1 MKNILCLIMFFFSY
15 SSFSSDYE
23 VEFFVT
29 VDDRDLDV
37 MEFSDEITLRQF
49 KNNANWKDNA
59 GNYGVV
65 ECMGNHTVFKSER
78 TLLKMYCKEINKSND
93 NFVIMFERDTENL
106 NVGVGK
112 STYIHAEGKFKNFKN
127 TKCIYAVNTF
137 ENKGS
142 IIKQKCKL
150 Q

>member
-1 MKNILCLIMFFFSY
+1 MRYILCLIIFFFSY
-15 SSFSSDYE
+15 SSFTSDYE

-150 Q
+150 E

>member
-1 MKNILCLIMFFFSY
+1 MFFFSY
-15 SSFSSDYE
+15 SSFASDYE

-150 Q
+150 E

>member
-1 MKNILCLIMFFFSY
+1 MKNILYLIIFFFTY
-15 SSFSSDYE
+15 NSFASNYE
-23 VEFFVT
+23 VEFFFT
-29 VDDRDLDV
+29 VDDRDLDI

-93 NFVIMFERDTENL
+93 NFVIMFERDSENFDA
-106 NVGVGK
+106 GVGK
-112 STYIHAEGKFKNFKN
+112 STYIDAVGKYKSYKNI
-127 TKCIYAVNTF
+127 KCIYAVNQF
-137 ENKGS
+137 ESKGS

-150 Q
+150 E

>member
-150 Q
+150 E

>member
-1 MKNILCLIMFFFSY
+1 MKNILLFIVFFFSFNLFA
-15 SSFSSDYE
+15 SVYE
-23 VEFFVT
+23 VEFFFT
-29 VDDRDLDV
+29 LDNRDFDI

-49 KNNANWKDNA
+49 KGNANWKDNI

-65 ECMGNHTVFKSER
+65 ECMGNHTILKSER

-93 NFVIMFERDTENL
+93 NFVIMFDRNSENFEA
-106 NVGVGK
+106 GVGK
-112 STYIHAEGKFKNFKN
+112 STYLDAIGKYKDYKNMQ
-127 TKCIYAVNTF
+127 CIYAVNLF

-150 Q
+150 K

>member
-1 MKNILCLIMFFFSY
+1 MKNILLLIIFFFSY
-15 SSFSSDYE
+15 NLFASNYE
-23 VEFFVT
+23 VEFFFT
-29 VDDRDLDV
+29 VDDRDLDI

-93 NFVIMFERDTENL
+93 NFVIMFERDSENFDA
-106 NVGVGK
+106 GVGK
-112 STYIHAEGKFKNFKN
+112 STYIDAVGKYKSYKN
-127 TKCIYAVNTF
+127 
-137 ENKGS
+137 
-142 IIKQKCKL
+142 IKIQNVFML
-150 Q
+150 

>member
-49 KNNANWKDNA
+49 KNNAN
-59 GNYGVV
+59 
-65 ECMGNHTVFKSER
+65 
-78 TLLKMYCKEINKSND
+78 
-93 NFVIMFERDTENL
+93 
-106 NVGVGK
+106 
-112 STYIHAEGKFKNFKN
+112 
-127 TKCIYAVNTF
+127 
-137 ENKGS
+137 
-142 IIKQKCKL
+142 
-150 Q
+150 

>member
-1 MKNILCLIMFFFSY
+1 MRYILCLIIFFFSY
-15 SSFSSDYE
+15 SLFASDYE

-142 IIKQKCKL
+142 IIKQKCKRE
-150 Q
+150 